1 MTTACN
7 KEELSENHYKRDLSS
22 GRIRIP
28 NYQRDYAWKDKNF
41 RDLWE
46 DLEEAIEYNKKGQG
60 HFIGTMVVAKN
71 EDNKKLYDIIDG
83 QQRTTTIFMLLHVLA
98 NEQNEKDKQETRKYL
113 YQKGELKLEV
123 APQNQS
129 FFKALLEAAEKG
141 NISHC
146 EKDADTEGKQNL
158 FEVLKA
164 ILDKVSKL
172 NKEEANERLEALL
185 EMVLMRL
192 EEPDPGRAIRTFQSV
207 NDRGVPLL
215 LLDKLKSLFIYYS
228 NTFCDG
234 KRGLD
239 QFINDHF
246 GEIFKIF
253 AKIKKSNHISSVG
266 GFDEGDIFRYHAGSQ
281 KFDGIEFLGHY
292 ETSTENTY
300 EKLKDELKEIK
311 KSKLK
316 SFIQSYVSDLKN
328 FYQAFLDLL
337 SEIDTNPTTLKA
349 MLINTINPLFFNSLI
364 RLKINNE
371 LDDEAMKL
379 FAKTDIVFFKAGKK
393 MRTTAYNLIE
403 EYLEK
408 GKEGLKSKMIAQC
421 RNHIESASWNLVN
434 NASNSSCFHYIF
446 FEKNCHEMGLV
457 DLKKLIPGK
466 QFSQQKE
473 HIIPINLLEQRS
485 NNKIRDLGFENK
497 EDLRAYID
505 TYGNLISLEKSLN
518 LKASDKDLYGKDE
531 IYKNSAIAFNRRF
544 NVKGFNKKALIKRN
558 DEMQEWLINTFF
570 KDFAAH

>member
-1 MTTACN
+1 MKTTI
-7 KEELSENHYKRDLSS
+7 KEIFQEEGYS
-22 GRIRIP
+22 IP

-46 DLEEAIEYNKKGQG
+46 DLEEAIEYNKKGYG

-98 NEQNEKDKQETRKYL
+98 SKQNEKDKQETRKYL

-129 FFKALLEAAEKG
+129 FFKTLLEAAEKE

-172 NKEEANERLEALL
+172 SEEEVNERLEVLL
-185 EMVLMRL
+185 KMVLMRL

-215 LLDKLKSLFIYYS
+215 LLDKLKSLLIYYS

-239 QFINDHF
+239 QFINNHF

-253 AKIKKSNHISSVG
+253 AKIKKSNHISS
-266 GFDEGDIFRYHAGSQ
+266 DEGDIFRYYAGSQ
-281 KFDGIEFLGHY
+281 RFDGIEFLGHY
-292 ETSTENTY
+292 RTSTDNTY
-300 EKLKDELKEIK
+300 EKLKAELK
-311 KSKLK
+311 KSKAPKSTLE

-337 SEIDTNPTTLKA
+337 SEIDTNPTTLKV
-349 MLINTINPLFFNSLI
+349 MLINRINPFFFNSLI

-371 LDDEAMKL
+371 LDDETLKL
-379 FAKTDIVFFKAGKK
+379 FAKTDIVFFKATRNLESK
-393 MRTTAYNLIE
+393 AYNLINA
-403 EYLEK
+403 YLKK
-408 GKEGLKSKMIAQC
+408 GKEGLKSDMIARC
-421 RNHIESASWNLVN
+421 RNDIKQALSKLVKD
-434 NASNSSCFHYIF
+434 ASNSSCFHYVF
-446 FEKNCHEMGLV
+446 FEKNCQEMGFA
-457 DLKKLIPGK
+457 DLKKLIPEK
-466 QFSQQKE
+466 QFSQEKE
-473 HIIPINLLEQRS
+473 YIIPINLLKLDNEIEIQ
-485 NNKIRDLGFENK
+485 KLGFEDEK
-497 EDLRAYID
+497 DLENYID
-505 TYGNLISLEKSLN
+505 TYGNLISLESPLN
-518 LKASDKDLYGKDE
+518 RKASDKDLYGKDE
-531 IYKNSAIAFNRRF
+531 IYKSSEIPFNRRF
-544 NVKGFNKKALIKRN
+544 NVKGFNKKVLIERN
-558 DEMQEWLINTFF
+558 NAMREWLIDTFF
-570 KDFAAH
+570 KDFATH

>member
-1 MTTACN
+1 MKTTI
-7 KEELSENHYKRDLSS
+7 KEIFQAEGYS
-22 GRIRIP
+22 IP

-41 RDLWE
+41 WDLWE
-46 DLEEAIEYNKKGQG
+46 DLKEAIEYNKKGQG

-98 NEQNEKDKQETRKYL
+98 NKQNEKDKQETRKYL

-129 FFKALLEAAEKG
+129 FFKTLLEAAEKG

-164 ILDKVSKL
+164 IWDKVSKL
-172 NKEEANERLEALL
+172 SEEEVNERLEALL
-185 EMVLMRL
+185 KMVLMRL

-215 LLDKLKSLFIYYS
+215 LLDKLKSLLIYYS

-253 AKIKKSNHISSVG
+253 AKIKKSDHISSVG

-281 KFDGIEFLGHY
+281 RFDGIEFLGHY
-292 ETSTENTY
+292 TTSTEDTY

-337 SEIDTNPTTLKA
+337 SEIDTNPTTFKV
-349 MLINTINPLFFNSLI
+349 MLINKINAQFFNSLI

-371 LDDEAMKL
+371 LDDETLRL
-379 FAKTDIVFFKAGKK
+379 FAKTDIVFFKSSKK
-393 MRTTAYNLIE
+393 MRTTAYNLID

-408 GKEGLKSKMIAQC
+408 GKEGLKSKMIDQC
-421 RNHIESASWNLVN
+421 RNDIEQASLKLVK

-446 FEKNCHEMGLV
+446 FEKNCQEMGLA

-466 QFSQQKE
+466 QFSQEKE
-473 HIIPINLLEQRS
+473 HIIPINLLELDNEIEIQ
-485 NNKIRDLGFENK
+485 KLGFEDEK
-497 EDLRAYID
+497 DLEAYID
-505 TYGNLISLEKSLN
+505 TYGNLISLESPLN
-518 LKASDKDLYGKDE
+518 SKAKDKDLYEKDE
-531 IYKNSAIAFNRRF
+531 IYKSSEIPFNRRF
-544 NVKGFNKKALIKRN
+544 NVKGFNKKVLIERN
-558 DEMQEWLINTFF
+558 NAMREWLIDTFF
-570 KDFAAH
+570 KDFATH

>member
-1 MTTACN
+1 MKTTI
-7 KEELSENHYKRDLSS
+7 KEIFQEEGYS
-22 GRIRIP
+22 IP

-46 DLEEAIEYNKKGQG
+46 DLEEAIGYNKKGYE

-123 APQNQS
+123 APQNQN
-129 FFKALLEAAEKG
+129 FFKTLLEAAEKG

-172 NKEEANERLEALL
+172 NKEEVNERLEALL
-185 EMVLMRL
+185 EMVLMRF

-207 NDRGVPLL
+207 NDRGVSLL
-215 LLDKLKSLFIYYS
+215 LLDKLKSLLIYYS

-253 AKIKKSNHISSVG
+253 AKIKKSDHISSVG
-266 GFDEGDIFRYHAGSQ
+266 GPNFDEGDIFRYHAGSQ
-281 KFDGIEFLGHY
+281 RFDGIEFLGHY
-292 ETSTENTY
+292 EASTDKTY
-300 EKLKDELKEIK
+300 EKLKDELKKIK
-311 KSKLK
+311 KSTLE

-328 FYQAFLDLL
+328 FYQAFFDLL
-337 SEIDTNPTTLKA
+337 SEIDTNPTTLKV
-349 MLINTINPLFFNSLI
+349 MLINGINPRFFNSLI

-371 LDDEAMKL
+371 LDDETLKL
-379 FAKTDIVFFKAGKK
+379 FAKTDIVFFKATRNLESK
-393 MRTTAYNLIE
+393 AYNLINA
-403 EYLEK
+403 YLKK
-408 GKEGLKSKMIAQC
+408 GKEGLNSEMIAQC
-421 RNHIESASWNLVN
+421 RNDIGLAFWQSVK
-434 NASNSSCFHYIF
+434 NASNSSCFHYVF
-446 FEKNCHEMGLV
+446 FEKNCQEMSLA

-466 QFSQQKE
+466 QFSQEKE
-473 HIIPINLLEQRS
+473 HIIPINLLKQES
-485 NNKIRDLGFENK
+485 NNKIRDLGFEDK
-497 EDLRAYID
+497 EDLENYID
-505 TYGNLISLEKSLN
+505 TYGNLISLESSLN
-518 LKASDKDLYGKDE
+518 REASDKDLYEKDE
-531 IYKNSAIAFNRRF
+531 IYKRSEIPFNRRF
-544 NVKGFNKKALIKRN
+544 NVKDFKKEVLIERNNKMEK
-558 DEMQEWLINTFF
+558 WLINTFF

>member
-1 MTTACN
+1 MKTTI
-7 KEELSENHYKRDLSS
+7 KEIFQEEGYS
-22 GRIRIP
+22 IP

-46 DLEEAIEYNKKGQG
+46 NLEEAIEYSKKGQG
-60 HFIGTMVVAKN
+60 HFIGTMVVTKN

-98 NEQNEKDKQETRKYL
+98 NKQNEKDKQETRKYL

-129 FFKALLEAAEKG
+129 FFKTLLEAAEKG
-141 NISHC
+141 NISQ
-146 EKDADTEGKQNL
+146 KKMQTPKGKQNL

-172 NKEEANERLEALL
+172 SEEGVNERLEVLL
-185 EMVLMRL
+185 KMVLMRL

-215 LLDKLKSLFIYYS
+215 LLDKLKSLLIYYS

-253 AKIKKSNHISSVG
+253 AKIKKSDHISSVG

-281 KFDGIEFLGHY
+281 RFDGIEFLGHY
-292 ETSTENTY
+292 ATSTEDTY

-311 KSKLK
+311 KSTLE

-337 SEIDTNPTTLKA
+337 SEIDTSPTTLKA

-371 LDDEAMKL
+371 LDDETLRL
-379 FAKTDIVFFKAGKK
+379 FAKTDIVFFKATRFLASK
-393 MRTTAYNLIE
+393 AYNLINA
-403 EYLEK
+403 YLKK
-408 GKEGLKSKMIAQC
+408 GKEGLKSEMIAQC
-421 RNHIESASWNLVN
+421 RNDIGLASLKLVN
-434 NASNSSCFHYIF
+434 NASNLSCFHYVF
-446 FEKNCHEMGLV
+446 FEKNCQEMGLA

-466 QFSQQKE
+466 QFSQEKE
-473 HIIPINLLEQRS
+473 HIIPINLLELDNEIEIQ
-485 NNKIRDLGFENK
+485 KLGFEDK
-497 EDLRAYID
+497 KDLENYID
-505 TYGNLISLEKSLN
+505 TYGNLISLEKPLN
-518 LKASDKDLYGKDE
+518 SKGKDKDLYEKDE
-531 IYKNSAIAFNRRF
+531 IYKSSEIPFNRRF
-544 NVKGFNKKALIKRN
+544 NVKGFNKKVLITRN
-558 DEMQEWLINTFF
+558 DEMREWLIDTFF

>member
-1 MTTACN
+1 MKTTI
-7 KEELSENHYKRDLSS
+7 KEIFQAQGYS
-22 GRIRIP
+22 IP

-46 DLEEAIEYNKKGQG
+46 DLEEAIDYNQKGYG

-71 EDNKKLYDIIDG
+71 ENNKNLYDIIDG

-98 NEQNEKDKQETRKYL
+98 NKQNEEDKQETRKYL

-129 FFKALLEAAEKG
+129 LFKALLEAAEKG

-172 NKEEANERLEALL
+172 NKEGVNERLEALL

-215 LLDKLKSLFIYYS
+215 LLDKLKSLLIYYS
-228 NTFCDG
+228 NTFCNG

-266 GFDEGDIFRYHAGSQ
+266 GSDFDEGDIFRYHAGSQ
-281 KFDGIEFLGHY
+281 RFDGIEFLGHY
-292 ETSTENTY
+292 KTSTENTY
-300 EKLKDELKEIK
+300 EQLKDKLKEIK
-311 KSKLK
+311 IKTKLK
-316 SFIQSYVSDLKN
+316 NFIQSYVSDLKN

-337 SEIDTNPTTLKA
+337 SEIDTNPTTFKV
-349 MLINTINPLFFNSLI
+349 MLINTINPYFFNSLI

-371 LDDEAMKL
+371 LDDETLRL
-379 FAKTDIVFFKAGKK
+379 FAKTDIVFFKAGKAMK
-393 MRTTAYNLIE
+393 TTAYNLINA
-403 EYLEK
+403 YLEK

-421 RNHIESASWNLVN
+421 RDHIESASWKLVN
-434 NASNSSCFHYIF
+434 NASDSSCFHYVF
-446 FEKNCHEMGLV
+446 FEKHCQEMGFA

-485 NNKIRDLGFENK
+485 NNKIRDLGFEGK
-497 EDLRAYID
+497 RDLEDYIN

-531 IYKNSAIAFNRRF
+531 IYKSSEIPFNRRF
-544 NVKGFNKKALIKRN
+544 NVKGFNKKVLIKRN
-558 DEMQEWLINTFF
+558 DEMREWLINTFF

>member
-1 MTTACN
+1 MKTTL
-7 KEELSENHYKRDLSS
+7 KDVFLES
-22 GRIRIP
+22 GYGIP

-41 RDLWE
+41 WDLWE

-98 NEQNEKDKQETRKYL
+98 NKQNEKDKQETRKYL

-129 FFKALLEAAEKG
+129 FFKTLLEAAEKG

-172 NKEEANERLEALL
+172 SEEEVNERLEVLL

-207 NDRGVPLL
+207 NDRGVSLL
-215 LLDKLKSLFIYYS
+215 LLDKLKSLLIYYS

-281 KFDGIEFLGHY
+281 RFDGIKFLGHY
-292 ETSTENTY
+292 ATSTEDTY

-316 SFIQSYVSDLKN
+316 SFIRSYVSDLKN

-337 SEIDTNPTTLKA
+337 SEIDTSPTTLKV
-349 MLINTINPLFFNSLI
+349 MLINKINPRFFNSLI

-371 LDDEAMKL
+371 LDDETLRL
-379 FAKTDIVFFKAGKK
+379 FAKTDIVLFKATRFLASK
-393 MRTTAYNLIE
+393 AYNLINA
-403 EYLEK
+403 YLKK
-408 GKEGLKSKMIAQC
+408 GKEGLKSEMIAQC
-421 RNHIESASWNLVN
+421 RNDIEQASLKLVK

-446 FEKNCHEMGLV
+446 FEKNCQEMGLA

-473 HIIPINLLEQRS
+473 HIIPINLLELDNEIEIQ
-485 NNKIRDLGFENK
+485 KLGFEDK
-497 EDLRAYID
+497 KDLENYID
-505 TYGNLISLEKSLN
+505 TYGNLISLENLLN
-518 LKASDKDLYGKDE
+518 SEASDKDLYGKDE
-531 IYKNSAIAFNRRF
+531 IYKSSEIPFNRRF
-544 NVKGFNKKALIKRN
+544 NAKDFNKKVLIKRN
-558 DEMQEWLINTFF
+558 DEMREWLIDTFF
-570 KDFAAH
+570 KDFATH

>member
-1 MTTACN
+1 M
-7 KEELSENHYKRDLSS
+7 
-22 GRIRIP
+22 
-28 NYQRDYAWKDKNF
+28 
-41 RDLWE
+41 
-46 DLEEAIEYNKKGQG
+46 
-60 HFIGTMVVAKN
+60 
-71 EDNKKLYDIIDG
+71 
-83 QQRTTTIFMLLHVLA
+83 
-98 NEQNEKDKQETRKYL
+98 
-113 YQKGELKLEV
+113 
-123 APQNQS
+123 
-129 FFKALLEAAEKG
+129 EAAEKG

-172 NKEEANERLEALL
+172 SEEGVNERLETLL
-185 EMVLMRL
+185 KMVLMRL

-215 LLDKLKSLFIYYS
+215 LLDKLKSLLIYYS

-234 KRGLD
+234 KMGLD

-281 KFDGIEFLGHY
+281 RFDGIEFLGHY
-292 ETSTENTY
+292 KASTDKTY
-300 EKLKDELKEIK
+300 EKLKDELKKIK
-311 KSKLK
+311 KSTLE

-337 SEIDTNPTTLKA
+337 SEIDTNPTTLKV
-349 MLINTINPLFFNSLI
+349 MLINKINPRFFNSLI

-371 LDDEAMKL
+371 LDDETLKL
-379 FAKTDIVFFKAGKK
+379 FAKTDIVFFKATRNLESK
-393 MRTTAYNLIE
+393 AYNLINA
-403 EYLEK
+403 YLKK
-408 GKEGLKSKMIAQC
+408 GKEGLKSEMIAQC
-421 RNHIESASWNLVN
+421 RNDIGLASLKLVN
-434 NASNSSCFHYIF
+434 NAFNLSCFHYVF
-446 FEKNCHEMGLV
+446 FEKNCQEMGLA

-466 QFSQQKE
+466 QLSQDIE
-473 HIIPINLLEQRS
+473 HIIPINLSEQKFS
-485 NNKIRDLGFENK
+485 NKGRDLGFEDK
-497 EDLRAYID
+497 EDLRAYIN
-505 TYGNLISLEKSLN
+505 TYGNLISLENSLN
-518 LKASDKDLYGKDE
+518 RKASDKDLYEKDE
-531 IYKNSAIAFNRRF
+531 IYKSSEVPFNRRF
-544 NVKGFNKKALIKRN
+544 NVKGFNKKALIARN

>member
-1 MTTACN
+1 
-7 KEELSENHYKRDLSS
+7 
-22 GRIRIP
+22 
-28 NYQRDYAWKDKNF
+28 
-41 RDLWE
+41 
-46 DLEEAIEYNKKGQG
+46 
-60 HFIGTMVVAKN
+60 MVVAKN

-98 NEQNEKDKQETRKYL
+98 SEQNEKDKQETRKYL
-113 YQKGELKLEV
+113 YQKGGLKLEV

-172 NKEEANERLEALL
+172 NKEEVNERLEVLL
-185 EMVLMRL
+185 EMVLMRF

-215 LLDKLKSLFIYYS
+215 LLDKLKSLLIYYS

-234 KRGLD
+234 EMGLD

-253 AKIKKSNHISSVG
+253 AKIKKSNHIFSVG
-266 GFDEGDIFRYHAGSQ
+266 GPNFDEGDIFRYHAGSQ

-292 ETSTENTY
+292 KTSTDNTY
-300 EKLKDELKEIK
+300 EQLKDELKGSK
-311 KSKLK
+311 KSESKLK

-337 SEIDTNPTTLKA
+337 SEIDTNPTTFKA
-349 MLINTINPLFFNSLI
+349 MLINEINPLFFNSLI

-371 LDDEAMKL
+371 LDDETMRL
-379 FAKTDIVFFKAGKK
+379 FAKTDIVFFKVGRN
-393 MRTTAYNLIE
+393 MRANAYNLIN

-421 RNHIESASWNLVN
+421 RNYIELASRELVRN
-434 NASNSSCFHYIF
+434 ISNSKYFHYIF
-446 FEKNCHEMGLV
+446 FEKNCQEMGLA

-466 QFSQQKE
+466 QFSQEKE
-473 HIIPINLLEQRS
+473 HIIPINLLEQRPY
-485 NNKIRDLGFENK
+485 NKIRDLGFEGK
-497 EDLRAYID
+497 KDLEYYID
-505 TYGNLISLEKSLN
+505 TYGNFISLEKSLN
-518 LKASDKDLYGKDE
+518 LKASDKDLYGKDA
-531 IYKNSAIAFNRRF
+531 IYKESRIPFNRRF
-544 NVKGFNKKALIKRN
+544 NVKGFNKKVLIKRN
-558 DEMQEWLINTFF
+558 DEMREWLIDTFF
-570 KDFAAH
+570 KDFAVH

>member
-1 MTTACN
+1 M
-7 KEELSENHYKRDLSS
+7 
-22 GRIRIP
+22 P

-46 DLEEAIEYNKKGQG
+46 DLEEAIDYNKKGYG

-98 NEQNEKDKQETRKYL
+98 NKQNEEDKQETRKYL

-123 APQNQS
+123 APENQS

-172 NKEEANERLEALL
+172 NKEEVNERLEALL

-215 LLDKLKSLFIYYS
+215 LLDKLKSLLIYYS

-234 KRGLD
+234 KKGLD

-246 GEIFKIF
+246 GKIFKIF

-266 GFDEGDIFRYHAGSQ
+266 SPDEGDIFRYHAGSQ

-292 ETSTENTY
+292 QISTEYTY
-300 EKLKDELKEIK
+300 EKLKDELKKVEK
-311 KSKLK
+311 DKLEN
-316 SFIQSYVSDLKN
+316 FIRSYVSDLKN

-337 SEIDTNPTTLKA
+337 SEIDTNPTTFKV

-371 LDDEAMKL
+371 LDDETLRL
-379 FAKTDIVFFKAGKK
+379 FAKTDILLFKVGRYMQA
-393 MRTTAYNLIE
+393 MAYNLIN
-403 EYLEK
+403 EYLQK

-421 RNHIESASWNLVN
+421 RNNIEIEQASWNLVN
-434 NASNSSCFHYIF
+434 NAFYSSCFHYVF
-446 FEKNCHEMGLV
+446 FEKNCQEMGLA
-457 DLKKLIPGK
+457 DLKKLIRGK

-473 HIIPINLLEQRS
+473 HIIPINLLELDNEIEIQ
-485 NNKIRDLGFENK
+485 KLGFEDK
-497 EDLRAYID
+497 EDLRAYIN
-505 TYGNLISLEKSLN
+505 TYGNLISLEGPLN
-518 LKASDKDLYGKDE
+518 SQANDRDLYEKDE
-531 IYKNSAIAFNRRF
+531 IYKSSEIPFNRRF
-544 NVKGFNKKALIKRN
+544 DTKNFNKEALKKRN
-558 DEMQEWLINTFF
+558 DEMREWLINTFF

>member
-1 MTTACN
+1 
-7 KEELSENHYKRDLSS
+7 
-22 GRIRIP
+22 
-28 NYQRDYAWKDKNF
+28 
-41 RDLWE
+41 
-46 DLEEAIEYNKKGQG
+46 
-60 HFIGTMVVAKN
+60 MVVAKN

-158 FEVLKA
+158 FEVLKV
-164 ILDKVSKL
+164 ILDKVREL
-172 NKEEANERLEALL
+172 NKEEVNERLETLL
-185 EMVLMRL
+185 EMVLIRL

-215 LLDKLKSLFIYYS
+215 LLDKLKSLLIYYS

-253 AKIKKSNHISSVG
+253 AKIKKSNHTSSVG
-266 GFDEGDIFRYHAGSQ
+266 DSNFDEGDIFRYHAGSQ
-281 KFDGIEFLGHY
+281 KFDGIEFSRHY
-292 ETSTENTY
+292 ETSTDNAY
-300 EKLKDELKEIK
+300 EKLKDELKKVEK
-311 KSKLK
+311 DKLEN
-316 SFIQSYVSDLKN
+316 FIRSYVSDLKN
-328 FYQAFLDLL
+328 FYQAFFDLL
-337 SEIDTNPTTLKA
+337 SEIGTNPTTLKA
-349 MLINTINPLFFNSLI
+349 MLINKINPRFFNSLI

-371 LDDEAMKL
+371 LDDETMRL
-379 FAKTDIVFFKAGKK
+379 FAKTDIVFFKAGKT
-393 MRTTAYNLIE
+393 MQAIAYNLIH
-403 EYLEK
+403 EYLQK
-408 GKEGLKSKMIAQC
+408 GKEGLKNKMIAQC
-421 RNHIESASWNLVN
+421 RNDIELASWELVK
-434 NASNSSCFHYIF
+434 NAFNSSCFHYIF
-446 FEKNCHEMGLV
+446 FEKNCQKMGLA
-457 DLKKLIPGK
+457 DLKKLIRGK

-473 HIIPINLLEQRS
+473 HIIPINLLKLDNEIEIQ
-485 NNKIRDLGFENK
+485 KLGFEDK
-497 EDLRAYID
+497 KDLEDYID
-505 TYGNLISLEKSLN
+505 TYGNLISLEGPLN
-518 LKASDKDLYGKDE
+518 SQASDKDLYGKDE
-531 IYKNSAIAFNRRF
+531 IYKSSEIPFNRRF

-558 DEMQEWLINTFF
+558 DEMREWLINTFF
-570 KDFAAH
+570 KDFATQ

>member
-1 MTTACN
+1 
-7 KEELSENHYKRDLSS
+7 
-22 GRIRIP
+22 
-28 NYQRDYAWKDKNF
+28 
-41 RDLWE
+41 
-46 DLEEAIEYNKKGQG
+46 
-60 HFIGTMVVAKN
+60 MVVAKN

-123 APQNQS
+123 ASQNQS
-129 FFKALLEAAEKG
+129 FFKALLEAAKKG

-158 FEVLKA
+158 FKVLEA
-164 ILDKVSKL
+164 ILDKVNKL
-172 NKEEANERLEALL
+172 NKEEVNERLEALL

-192 EEPDPGRAIRTFQSV
+192 EEPNPGRAIRTFQSV

-215 LLDKLKSLFIYYS
+215 LLDKLKSLLIYYS

-234 KRGLD
+234 KMGLD

-266 GFDEGDIFRYHAGSQ
+266 GPNFDEGDIFRYHAGSQ
-281 KFDGIEFLGHY
+281 KFDGIDFLGHY
-292 ETSTENTY
+292 RASTEDTY
-300 EKLKDELKEIK
+300 EQLKDKLKEVRKD
-311 KSKLK
+311 KLK

-337 SEIDTNPTTLKA
+337 SEIDTNPTTFKA
-349 MLINTINPLFFNSLI
+349 MLINKINSLFFNSLI

-371 LDDEAMKL
+371 LDDETLRL
-379 FAKTDIVFFKAGKK
+379 FVKTNILLSKDHGGVISV
-393 MRTTAYNLIE
+393 AYNLIN
-403 EYLEK
+403 EYLQK

-421 RNHIESASWNLVN
+421 RNYIEQASWRLVK
-434 NASNSSCFHYIF
+434 NAFNSSCFHYVF
-446 FEKNCHEMGLV
+446 FEKNCQEMGLA
-457 DLKKLIPGK
+457 DLKKLIREK
-466 QFSQQKE
+466 QLSQQKE
-473 HIIPINLLEQRS
+473 HIIPNNLLKLDNEIEIQ
-485 NNKIRDLGFENK
+485 KLGFEDETDL
-497 EDLRAYID
+497 EDYIG
-505 TYGNLISLEKSLN
+505 TYGNLISLEGRLN
-518 LKASDKDLYGKDE
+518 SQAKDKNLYGKDE
-531 IYKNSAIAFNRRF
+531 IYKSSEIPFNRRF
-544 NVKGFNKKALIKRN
+544 NVKGFNKKALIARN
-558 DEMQEWLINTFF
+558 DEMREWLINTFF

>member
-1 MTTACN
+1 MKTTL
-7 KEELSENHYKRDLSS
+7 KDVFLES
-22 GRIRIP
+22 GYSIP
-28 NYQRDYAWKDKNF
+28 NYQRDYAWKEKNF
-41 RDLWE
+41 KDLWE

-98 NEQNEKDKQETRKYL
+98 NEQNEKDKRETRKYL

-129 FFKALLEAAEKG
+129 FFKVLLEAAEKG
-141 NISHC
+141 NISQ
-146 EKDADTEGKQNL
+146 KKMQTPKGKQNL

-172 NKEEANERLEALL
+172 SEEGVNERLETLL

-215 LLDKLKSLFIYYS
+215 LLDKLKSLLIYYS

-253 AKIKKSNHISSVG
+253 AKIKKSDHISSVG

-281 KFDGIEFLGHY
+281 RFDGIEFLGHY
-292 ETSTENTY
+292 EARTDKTY

-337 SEIDTNPTTLKA
+337 SEIDTNPTTLKV
-349 MLINTINPLFFNSLI
+349 MLINKIDSSFFNSLI

-371 LDDEAMKL
+371 LDDETLKL
-379 FAKTDIVFFKAGKK
+379 FAKTDIVLFKSGKC
-393 MRTTAYNLIE
+393 MQSAAYNLINA
-403 EYLEK
+403 YLKK
-408 GKEGLKSKMIAQC
+408 GKEKLKSEMIAQC
-421 RNHIESASWNLVN
+421 RNNDIESTSWKFVKNTFK
-434 NASNSSCFHYIF
+434 SSCFHYVF
-446 FEKNCHEMGLV
+446 FEKNCQEMGLA
-457 DLKKLIPGK
+457 DLKKLIPRK
-466 QFSQQKE
+466 QFSQEKE
-473 HIIPINLLEQRS
+473 HIIPINLLKQES
-485 NNKIRDLGFENK
+485 NNKIRDLGFEDK
-497 EDLRAYID
+497 KDLEDYID
-505 TYGNLISLEKSLN
+505 TYGNLISLEGSLN
-518 LKASDKDLYGKDE
+518 SQASDKDLYGKDE
-531 IYKNSAIAFNRRF
+531 IYKSSEIPFNRRF
-544 NVKGFNKKALIKRN
+544 NVKGFNKKVLIKRN
-558 DEMQEWLINTFF
+558 DEMREWLINTFF
-570 KDFAAH
+570 KDFATH

>member
-1 MTTACN
+1 MKTTI
-7 KEELSENHYKRDLSS
+7 KEIFQEEGYS
-22 GRIRIP
+22 IP

-41 RDLWE
+41 MDLWE
-46 DLEEAIEYNKKGQG
+46 DLEEAIGYNKKGHR

-98 NEQNEKDKQETRKYL
+98 SKQNEKDKQETRKYL

-129 FFKALLEAAEKG
+129 FFKTLLEAAEKG

-158 FEVLKA
+158 FEVLKT

-172 NKEEANERLEALL
+172 SEEEVNERLETLL
-185 EMVLMRL
+185 EMVLMRF
-192 EEPDPGRAIRTFQSV
+192 EEPDPRIAIRTFQSV

-215 LLDKLKSLFIYYS
+215 LLDKLKSLLIYYS

-253 AKIKKSNHISSVG
+253 AKIKKSNHFSSVG
-266 GFDEGDIFRYHAGSQ
+266 GPIDEDNIFRYHAGSQ
-281 KFDGIEFLGHY
+281 RFDGIEFLGHY
-292 ETSTENTY
+292 EAGTDKTY
-300 EKLKDELKEIK
+300 EKFKDELKKIK
-311 KSKLK
+311 STKSTLE

-337 SEIDTNPTTLKA
+337 SEIDTNPTTLKV
-349 MLINTINPLFFNSLI
+349 MLISKITSFFFNSLI

-371 LDDEAMKL
+371 LDDETLKL
-379 FAKTDIVFFKAGKK
+379 FAKTDIVFFKSGRN
-393 MRTTAYNLIE
+393 MRAAAYNLINA
-403 EYLEK
+403 YLKK
-408 GKEGLKSKMIAQC
+408 GKEGLKSEMIVQC
-421 RNHIESASWNLVN
+421 RNDIGLVSLELVK
-434 NASNSSCFHYIF
+434 NAYNSPCFHYIF
-446 FEKNCHEMGLV
+446 FEKNCQEMGLT

-466 QFSQQKE
+466 QFSQEKE
-473 HIIPINLLEQRS
+473 HIIPINLLELDNEIEIQ
-485 NNKIRDLGFENK
+485 KLGFEDK
-497 EDLRAYID
+497 KDLENYIY
-505 TYGNLISLEKSLN
+505 TYGNLISLESSLN
-518 LKASDKDLYGKDE
+518 RKGKDKDLYEKDE
-531 IYKNSAIAFNRRF
+531 IYKSSEIPFNRRF
-544 NVKGFNKKALIKRN
+544 NVKGFNKKVLIERN
-558 DEMQEWLINTFF
+558 DEMEKWLIDTFF
-570 KDFAAH
+570 KDFATH

>member
-1 MTTACN
+1 MRKTS
-7 KEELSENHYKRDLSS
+7 KRQENIYTKR
-22 GRIRIP
+22 GIKIRSRP
-28 NYQRDYAWKDKNF
+28 SKP
-41 RDLWE
+41 
-46 DLEEAIEYNKKGQG
+46 
-60 HFIGTMVVAKN
+60 
-71 EDNKKLYDIIDG
+71 KL
-83 QQRTTTIFMLLHVLA
+83 L
-98 NEQNEKDKQETRKYL
+98 
-113 YQKGELKLEV
+113 
-123 APQNQS
+123 QS
-129 FFKALLEAAEKG
+129 ALGEKG

-172 NKEEANERLEALL
+172 SEEEVNERLEVLL

-207 NDRGVPLL
+207 NDRGVSLL
-215 LLDKLKSLFIYYS
+215 LLDKLKSLLIYYS

-281 KFDGIEFLGHY
+281 RFDGIEFLGHY
-292 ETSTENTY
+292 ATSTEDTY

-311 KSKLK
+311 KSKLEN
-316 SFIQSYVSDLKN
+316 FIQSYVSDLKN

-337 SEIDTNPTTLKA
+337 SEIDTNPTTLKV
-349 MLINTINPLFFNSLI
+349 MLINKINPRFFNSLI

-371 LDDEAMKL
+371 LDDETLRL
-379 FAKTDIVFFKAGKK
+379 FAKTDIVLFKAGRDMKSA
-393 MRTTAYNLIE
+393 AYNLINA
-403 EYLEK
+403 YLQK
-408 GKEGLKSKMIAQC
+408 GKGGLKSKMITQC
-421 RNHIESASWNLVN
+421 RNDIELASRELVRN
-434 NASNSSCFHYIF
+434 ISNSKYFPHYIF
-446 FEKNCHEMGLV
+446 FEKNCQEMGLA
-457 DLKKLIPGK
+457 DLKKLIRGK
-466 QFSQQKE
+466 QFSQEKE
-473 HIIPINLLEQRS
+473 HIIPINLLEQRPY
-485 NNKIRDLGFENK
+485 NKIRDLGFEGK
-497 EDLRAYID
+497 KDLEDYID
-505 TYGNLISLEKSLN
+505 TYGNFISLEKSLN

-531 IYKNSAIAFNRRF
+531 IYKSSEFPFNRRF
-544 NVKGFNKKALIKRN
+544 NVKGFNKKVLIKRN
-558 DEMQEWLINTFF
+558 DEMREWLINTFF